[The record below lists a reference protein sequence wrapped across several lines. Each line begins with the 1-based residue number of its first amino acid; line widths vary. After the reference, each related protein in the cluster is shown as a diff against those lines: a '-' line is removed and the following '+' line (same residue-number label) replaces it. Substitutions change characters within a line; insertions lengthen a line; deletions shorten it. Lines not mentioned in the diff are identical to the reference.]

1 MPQKVPEATLI
12 DGSTGRVPEGAGW
25 FVVNAAQAAGMRTE
39 RFGAAAAFEG
49 AERFP
54 EFGINVRVLE
64 PGQPASLYH
73 RENAQEAYLVVS
85 GTALAIVEDQ
95 ERPMGPGDL
104 LHLPAGTA
112 HVLVGAGDGPAIV
125 VMCGTRRT
133 PPEYVFEV
141 SDVAARHG
149 ACAPQQTSD
158 PRVAYAGSAP
168 PQFGPVD
175 VPWPA

>member
-1 MPQKVPEATLI
+1 MHGKVPEATLV

-39 RFGAAAAFEG
+39 RFGAAAGFEG
-49 AERFP
+49 AQRFA
-54 EFGINVRVLE
+54 EFGINVRVLA

-85 GTALAIVEDQ
+85 GQALAIVEDE

-125 VMCGTRRT
+125 VMCGTRKT
-133 PPEYVFEV
+133 PPEYVFPV
-141 SDVAARHG
+141 SEVAARHD
-149 ACAPQQTSD
+149 ASVAEETDD
-158 PRVAYAGSAP
+158 PRVAYAGMTP

-175 VPWPA
+175 IPWPS